1 MTDVR
6 KINPGS
12 GKDRLIRPEV
22 RALRA
27 YEVADATGLIK
38 LDAMENPYSWPPELV
53 SKWQRLLAAAPIN
66 RYPDPGASVLRQ
78 VLRRRIGLA
87 DEFGLLLGNG
97 SDEIIQML
105 LLALDRDCA
114 VIAPTPTFVMYEMSA
129 KTVGLPYVGVPLG
142 PEFVL
147 DAERLL
153 EAAATVRP
161 GVIFIAYPN
170 NPTGNLFSTKEI
182 ERVIRGTDALVV
194 VDEAYFP
201 FAGSTFMDRLQEFE
215 NLLVMRTL
223 SKEGLAGL
231 RLGFIAGHRS
241 WIDEIDKVR
250 LPYNINCLTQITV
263 AFALE
268 QSRMLAAQAEQIRAS
283 RARLFEG
290 LSAIPGIR
298 AWPSDANFILFRT
311 HGANEVFDGLRRR
324 GVLIK
329 NLAGSGLPGFLR
341 VTVGTD
347 EENRCFLQA
356 LRDEMAPA

>member
-1 MTDVR
+1 M
-6 KINPGS
+6 
-12 GKDRLIRPEV
+12 IRPEV

-38 LDAMENPYSWPPELV
+38 LDAMENPYSWPPEIV
-53 SKWQRLLAAAPIN
+53 SKWQQLLAVAPIN
-66 RYPDPGASVLRQ
+66 RYPDPGASALRK

-105 LLALDRDCA
+105 MLALDRDCA

-142 PEFVL
+142 PEFAL
-147 DAERLL
+147 DAGRVL
-153 EAAATVRP
+153 EAAAAVRP

-170 NPTGNLFSTKEI
+170 NPTGNLFAAEEI
-182 ERVIRGTDALVV
+182 ERIIRGTDALVV

-201 FAGSTFMDRLQEFE
+201 FAGDTFIDRLQEFE

-231 RLGFIAGHRS
+231 RLGFIAGHRL

-250 LPYNINCLTQITV
+250 LPYNINRLTQITV
-263 AFALE
+263 EFALE
-268 QSRMLAAQAEQIRAS
+268 HSGMLAAQAEQIKVS

-290 LSAIPGIR
+290 LNAIPGIR
-298 AWPSDANFILFRT
+298 AWPSDANFILFST
-311 HGANEVFDGLRRR
+311 PGANEVFDGLRRR
-324 GVLIK
+324 GILIK
-329 NLAGSGLPGFLR
+329 NLAGGGLPGFLR
-341 VTVGTD
+341 VTVGTA
-347 EENRCFLQA
+347 EENRSFLQA
-356 LRDEMAPA
+356 LRDEMAPM